1 MYKRADLQR
10 LAEERAVEAQLL
22 LGAQKFCGAF
32 YLAGYAM
39 ELGLKAVLAKR
50 FKADEI
56 PDRKLVQSIYSH
68 NLEDLAVLAGLKP
81 QIDAQNEEF
90 AANWEVIRGW
100 YEQSRYE
107 IIDAERAT
115 LIVRAILDEVNG
127 VFRWLRTIW

>member
-10 LAEERAVEAQLL
+10 LAEERAAEAQLL

-127 VFRWLRTIW
+127 VFKWLRTIW

>member
-10 LAEERAVEAQLL
+10 LAEERAAEAQLL

-50 FKADEI
+50 FMADEI

-127 VFRWLRTIW
+127 VFKWLRTIW